1 MRIVQARGSLQ
12 GMDVIA
18 ADDVVLHQHAI
29 PRAADGGQLGIEVLL
44 RVDQQIYLIAAQQGY
59 TGCAAQCLFG

>member
-1 MRIVQARGSLQ
+1 
-12 GMDVIA
+12 MDVIA
-18 ADDVVLHQHAI
+18 ANDVVLHQHAI

-44 RVDQQIYLIAAQQGY
+44 RVDQQIYLIAAQQGH